1 MANKPG
7 KPNIQRSVGIT
18 GTAADPTIEQEDTN
32 TGTHTGT
39 DPKAS
44 SGHGGKVENDFNQM
58 GDQKPTQQQ
67 RRPAHGQQPQRPGV
81 ACGRQQPVAVAPGYD
96 RALRHWR
103 PEAWRTRLS
112 AAILNILEPS

>member
-32 TGTHTGT
+32 TGT
-39 DPKAS
+39 DPKAA

-58 GDQKPTQQQ
+58 GEQKPTQRNEGQ
-67 RRPAHGQQPQRPGV
+67 RTANSRSDRESHVGGSNQLQSRRGTT
-81 ACGRQQPVAVAPGYD
+81 GR
-96 RALRHWR
+96 
-103 PEAWRTRLS
+103 
-112 AAILNILEPS
+112 